1 MIERMNQDKELDLL
15 TETAKTMMEQSKY
28 PNPAAH
34 QMISFLKSGVR
45 ITGYVALLYSLSL
58 GVFIL
63 IISEA
68 IGILEELV

>member
-1 MIERMNQDKELDLL
+1 MKTNKELL
-15 TETAKTMMEQSKY
+15 TGNTYTGAQPDPIK
-28 PNPAAH
+28 H
-34 QMISFLKSGVR
+34 QIISFLKSGVR

-58 GVFIL
+58 GIFIL